1 MLYIK
6 YYQGDIVNQK
16 LLIFFI
22 LTVFIVGT
30 TLGPVSAMIC
40 KDGKKSNVELP
51 RLCRSRGFLDLFFCA
66 TCLFGV
72 F

>member
-1 MLYIK
+1 MEDFINYLTENF
-6 YYQGDIVNQK
+6 GESAEK
-16 LLIFFI
+16 LAKTSEDNSLFDFD
-22 LTVFIVGT
+22 LH
-30 TLGPVSAMIC
+30 MI
-40 KDGKKSNVELP
+40 NLVELP